1 MKTLH
6 EKGIHQPGVLDLR
19 PLMEL
24 VRVLREPGGC
34 PWDRVQT
41 HTSMRRELVEEVYE
55 MLEAID
61 DGNVAGM
68 REEMGDVL
76 LQVVFHARLAEEEGL
91 FAMQDVIDDVVKKL
105 VHRHPHV
112 FGDTKVTGAEE
123 VMANWETLKA
133 QEKTERTHALDGI
146 AKGLP
151 ALMRAYKLS
160 AKAAKTGFDW
170 PDAPAAWQKVE
181 EEKDELQEAAASRD
195 RDRTEEELGDLLFA
209 LAVYARKLDLEPE
222 TTLNRA
228 NNKFQRRFEQ
238 LEAQVKQEGKE
249 WKDLTLE
256 ELEHRWQEAKRA
268 VGDGQR
274 SADQHGGT
282 GRES

>member
-6 EKGIHQPGVLDLR
+6 EKGIHEPGVLDLR
-19 PLMEL
+19 PLIEL

-34 PWDRVQT
+34 PWDRAQT

-61 DGNVAGM
+61 DGDTAGM

-112 FGDTKVTGAEE
+112 FGDTQVSGAGE
-123 VMANWETLKA
+123 VMRNWEELKA
-133 QEKTERTHALDGI
+133 EEKTERTHALDGI

-160 AKAAKTGFDW
+160 AKAAK
-170 PDAPAAWQKVE
+170 PALNGPTPPPHGRRCRRKKKSSRRLQRHLIQIGRKRNWGICSLRWRSMPGSWAWN
-181 EEKDELQEAAASRD
+181 
-195 RDRTEEELGDLLFA
+195 
-209 LAVYARKLDLEPE
+209 RKQP
-222 TTLNRA
+222 
-228 NNKFQRRFEQ
+228 
-238 LEAQVKQEGKE
+238 
-249 WKDLTLE
+249 
-256 ELEHRWQEAKRA
+256 
-268 VGDGQR
+268 
-274 SADQHGGT
+274 
-282 GRES
+282 

>member
-6 EKGIHQPGVLDLR
+6 EKGIHEKGVLDLR
-19 PLMEL
+19 PLIEL

-41 HTSMRRELVEEVYE
+41 HTTMRRELVEEVYE

-61 DGNVAGM
+61 DDDVAGM

-76 LQVVFHARLAEEEGL
+76 LQVVFHARLAEEDGL
-91 FAMQDVIDDVVKKL
+91 FTMQDVIDDVVKKL

-112 FGDTKVTGAEE
+112 FGDTKVSGTGE
-123 VMANWETLKA
+123 VMQNWETLKA

-170 PDAPAAWQKVE
+170 PDAASAWEIRCRRRKKSSRRLWLPLTGMPRRRNWATCSSPWPCTPANW
-181 EEKDELQEAAASRD
+181 
-195 RDRTEEELGDLLFA
+195 TW
-209 LAVYARKLDLEPE
+209 
-222 TTLNRA
+222 NR
-228 NNKFQRRFEQ
+228 RPP
-238 LEAQVKQEGKE
+238 
-249 WKDLTLE
+249 
-256 ELEHRWQEAKRA
+256 
-268 VGDGQR
+268 
-274 SADQHGGT
+274 
-282 GRES
+282 

>member
-41 HTSMRRELVEEVYE
+41 HQSMRRELVEEVYE

-76 LQVVFHARLAEEEGL
+76 LQVVFHARLAEEKGL

-112 FGDTKVTGAEE
+112 FGSTRVSGAGE

-160 AKAAKTGFDW
+160 ARAAKPVLNGRM
-170 PDAPAAWQKVE
+170 PLPHGRRYRKR
-181 EEKDELQEAAASRD
+181 KKSSR
-195 RDRTEEELGDLLFA
+195 R
-209 LAVYARKLDLEPE
+209 P
-222 TTLNRA
+222 
-228 NNKFQRRFEQ
+228 
-238 LEAQVKQEGKE
+238 
-249 WKDLTLE
+249 WKPVT
-256 ELEHRWQEAKRA
+256 
-268 VGDGQR
+268 
-274 SADQHGGT
+274 GT
-282 GRES
+282 GPRRNWGTCSLPWPSTPGNWTWSRKPP

>member
-6 EKGIHQPGVLDLR
+6 EKGIHEKGVLDLR
-19 PLMEL
+19 PLIEL

-41 HTSMRRELVEEVYE
+41 HTTMRRELVEEVYE

-61 DGNVAGM
+61 DDDVAGM

-76 LQVVFHARLAEEEGL
+76 LQVVFHARLAEEDGL
-91 FAMQDVIDDVVKKL
+91 FTMQDVIDDVVKKL

-112 FGDTKVTGAEE
+112 FGDTKVSSTGE
-123 VMANWETLKA
+123 VMQNWETLKA

-170 PDAPAAWQKVE
+170 PDAASAWDKVQE
-181 EEKDELQEAAASRD
+181 EEKELQEAVAASD
-195 RDRTEEELGDLLFA
+195 RDATEEELGDLFFA
-209 LAVYARKLDLEPE
+209 LAVYTRKLDLEPE

-228 NNKFQRRFEQ
+228 NNKFQKRFEA
-238 LEAQVKQEGKE
+238 LEVRVKADGKE
-249 WKDLTLE
+249 WKDLSLE
-256 ELEHRWQEAKRA
+256 DLENRWKQAKK
-268 VGDGQR
+268 VTEH
-274 SADQHGGT
+274 S
-282 GRES
+282 

>member
-41 HTSMRRELVEEVYE
+41 HQSMRRELVEEVYE

-112 FGDTKVTGAEE
+112 FGSTRVSGAGE

-151 ALMRAYKLS
+151 SLMRAYKLS
-160 AKAAKTGFDW
+160 ARAAKTGFEW
-170 PDAPAAWQKVE
+170 PDAPSAWEKVQE
-181 EEKDELQEAAASRD
+181 EEKELQEAVEACD
-195 RDRTEEELGDLLFA
+195 RDRTEEELGYLFFA
-209 LAVYARKLDLEPE
+209 MAVYARKLDLEPE

-228 NNKFQRRFEQ
+228 NNKFQHRFEH
-238 LEAQVKQEGKE
+238 LEARMKAEGKD
-249 WKDLTLE
+249 WKDLTLDD
-256 ELEHRWQEAKRA
+256 LETRWQEAKKE
-268 VGDGQR
+268 
-274 SADQHGGT
+274 T
-282 GRES
+282 GA

>member
-6 EKGIHQPGVLDLR
+6 EKGIHELGVLDLR
-19 PLMEL
+19 PLIEL

-91 FAMQDVIDDVVKKL
+91 FTMQDVIDDLVKKL

-112 FGDTKVTGAEE
+112 FGDTQVSGAGEVMRNWEELKAEE
-123 VMANWETLKA
+123 K
-133 QEKTERTHALDGI
+133 KERTHALDGI

-160 AKAAKTGFDW
+160 AKAAKTGFEW
-170 PDAPAAWQKVE
+170 PDASAAWDKVQ
-181 EEKDELQEAAASRD
+181 EEKKELQEAAAASD
-195 RDRTEEELGDLLFA
+195 QERTEEELGDLFFA
-209 LAVYARKLDLEPE
+209 LAVYARKLGLEPE
-222 TTLNRA
+222 TALNRA
-228 NNKFQRRFEQ
+228 NNKFQQRFQRLEEQ
-238 LEAQVKQEGKE
+238 VRAAGKT
-249 WKDLTLE
+249 WKDLSLE
-256 ELEHRWQEAKRA
+256 DREAGWKAAKQSLR
-268 VGDGQR
+268 QP
-274 SADQHGGT
+274 S
-282 GRES
+282 EK

>member
-6 EKGIHQPGVLDLR
+6 EKGIHEPGVLDLR
-19 PLMEL
+19 PLIEL

-61 DGNVAGM
+61 DGDTAGM

-112 FGDTKVTGAEE
+112 FGDTQVSGAGE
-123 VMANWETLKA
+123 VMRNWEELKA
-133 QEKTERTHALDGI
+133 EEKTERTHALDGI

-160 AKAAKTGFDW
+160 AKAAKIGFEW
-170 PDAPAAWQKVE
+170 PNASSAWKKVQE
-181 EEKDELQEAAASRD
+181 EEKELQEAAEASD
-195 RDRTEEELGDLLFA
+195 PDRTEEELGDLFFA
-209 LAVYARKLDLEPE
+209 LAVYARKLGLEPE
-222 TTLNRA
+222 TALNRA
-228 NNKFQRRFEQ
+228 NNKFQRRFQLLEEQ
-238 LEAQVKQEGKE
+238 VRAAGKE
-249 WKDLTLE
+249 WKDLSAE
-256 ELEHRWQEAKRA
+256 EWEAGWNRA
-268 VGDGQR
+268 KTCLQQQ
-274 SADQHGGT
+274 S
-282 GRES
+282 EK

>member
-6 EKGIHQPGVLDLR
+6 EKGIHEPGVLDLR
-19 PLMEL
+19 PLIEL

-61 DGNVAGM
+61 DGDTAGM

-105 VHRHPHV
+105 AHRHPHV
-112 FGDTKVTGAEE
+112 FGDAQVSGAGE
-123 VMANWETLKA
+123 VMRNWEELKA
-133 QEKTERTHALDGI
+133 EEKTERTHALDGI

-160 AKAAKTGFDW
+160 AKAAKTGFEW
-170 PDAPAAWQKVE
+170 PDASAAWQKVQE
-181 EEKDELQEAAASRD
+181 EEKELQDAVGASD
-195 RDRTEEELGDLLFA
+195 PDRTEEELGDLFFA
-209 LAVYARKLDLEPE
+209 LAVYARKLGLEPE
-222 TTLNRA
+222 TALNRA
-228 NNKFQRRFEQ
+228 NNKFQRRFQLLEEQ
-238 LEAQVKQEGKE
+238 VRAAGKE
-249 WKDLTLE
+249 WKDLSQE
-256 ELEHRWQEAKRA
+256 EWETGWNRAKTRL
-268 VGDGQR
+268 QQQ
-274 SADQHGGT
+274 S
-282 GRES
+282 EK